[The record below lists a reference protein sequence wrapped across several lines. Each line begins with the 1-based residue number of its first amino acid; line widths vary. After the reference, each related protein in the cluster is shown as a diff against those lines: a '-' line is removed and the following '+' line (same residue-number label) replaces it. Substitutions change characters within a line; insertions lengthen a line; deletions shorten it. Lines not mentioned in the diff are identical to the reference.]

1 MKIID
6 DCEGCEQKE
15 LCPVYMGQSCLL
27 VRQHREEIMNEEKQE
42 LLKDYTKDVRQYM
55 HTFKVV
61 MICLSIVIALLIA
74 GMVIL
79 EVNHQNRMMDVA
91 NHASDKMVE
100 MLSQYEW
107 QVEYEIE
114 TTGNEYLSGNVFVE
128 K

>member
-1 MKIID
+1 MADEKKNV
-6 DCEGCEQKE
+6 KE
-15 LCPVYMGQSCLL
+15 DILS
-27 VRQHREEIMNEEKQE
+27 
-42 LLKDYTKDVRQYM
+42 DYTKDVRQYM

-74 GMVIL
+74 GMVVL

-100 MLSQYEW
+100 LLSEYDWE
-107 QVEYEIE
+107 VEYEIE
-114 TTGNEYLSGNVFVE
+114 TTGNEYFSGNVYVE